1 MTVERRMSR
10 ARRNS
15 VVQRIA
21 HNIPQLEVG
30 VVFISV

>member
-1 MTVERRMSR
+1 MTVEKRMSR

-15 VVQRIA
+15 VVQKIA

-30 VVFISV
+30 VIFIPV